1 MSNKPFNYKPSKFV
15 TYTATGVA
23 VALSAISVT
32 LIAMN
37 AAPYTAI
44 CRYIV
49 NSVDFGHIS
58 FLLPLISWIPGHAA
72 ALSWI
77 GSQLA
82 NIVGMLVYL
91 VVQATEV
98 SWILV
103 FHNREMLRIS
113 VEGVERDHGGQFAI
127 DEDRDTKTVQAL
139 KKSYNTFVSEIL
151 DKLFTAKWV
160 AYLIDCA
167 LLFWYYPLTG
177 SLGALDWGGIV
188 TNAAILFAIEG
199 ILIVVF
205 WILNFQIYY
214 APPKTKRVG

>member
-1 MSNKPFNYKPSKFV
+1 MSNKPFNYKPSKSIV
-15 TYTATGVA
+15 YAAVSAA
-23 VALSAISVT
+23 VALGIISAT

-37 AAPYTAI
+37 AAPYTAL
-44 CRYIV
+44 CRYVVENV
-49 NSVDFGHIS
+49 NFGHLA
-58 FLLPLISWIPGHAA
+58 FLSPLVDWIPGSGAF
-72 ALSWI
+72 LQWLN
-77 GSQLA
+77 SQLA
-82 NIVGMLVYL
+82 NIVGMLAYA
-91 VVQATEV
+91 VVQITEI

-103 FHNREMLRIS
+103 FHNREMLKLG
-113 VEGVERDHGGQFAI
+113 VEGVERDRGDQFAI

-151 DKLFTAKWV
+151 DKLFAAKWV
-160 AYLIDCA
+160 AYGIDCA

-188 TNAAILFAIEG
+188 TNAMILFAIEG

-205 WILNFQIYY
+205 WILNFQTYY